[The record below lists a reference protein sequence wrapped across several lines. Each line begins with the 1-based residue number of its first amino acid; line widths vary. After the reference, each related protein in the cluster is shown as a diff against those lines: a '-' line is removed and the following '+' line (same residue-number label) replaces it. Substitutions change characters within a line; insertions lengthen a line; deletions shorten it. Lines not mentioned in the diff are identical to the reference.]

1 MLLTKY
7 IFYAILHND
16 LPPPTQTA
24 STPRSYSCPFNNFHT
39 PVFCRSATYSIE
51 TPCALFQKYRGVHPY
66 RSQIGKAGDRSGWF
80 VYLRRSFGVA
90 SQRSWPLGGDSRFN
104 SMVATPAFFSCVT

>member
-24 STPRSYSCPFNNFHT
+24 STPRSYSRPFNNFHT
-39 PVFCRSATYSIE
+39 PVFCRSATCSIE
-51 TPCALFQKYRGVHPY
+51 TPCALFQKPGGYTPKGQIQSEVHSPANPITFFTHKQYRRNLRWRRAHYP
-66 RSQIGKAGDRSGWF
+66 RSG
-80 VYLRRSFGVA
+80 SD
-90 SQRSWPLGGDSRFN
+90 SQKQFAPPRI
-104 SMVATPAFFSCVT
+104 

>member
-7 IFYAILHND
+7 TFHAMLQND

-24 STPRSYSCPFNNFHT
+24 STPRSYSRPFNNFHT

-51 TPCALFQKYRGVHPY
+51 TPCALFQKYRGYTPIVPKSGRRETGAAGSSTCGEVSESRAKEAG
-66 RSQIGKAGDRSGWF
+66 RSAETAASIRW
-80 VYLRRSFGVA
+80 LRLRLSSVA
-90 SQRSWPLGGDSRFN
+90 
-104 SMVATPAFFSCVT
+104 